1 MKKLFVL
8 AFAMALLLVSS
19 SVPARAQG
27 LGNAQLN
34 GTVTD
39 PSGGSI
45 SGATI
50 TLRNPATDISY
61 SATSNASGY
70 YAIANLQ
77 PGTYELKAS
86 FAGFANYTQTGIVL
100 TVGQVATINLGMQ
113 LESQGEKVVVTTE
126 EQVIEPTKTE
136 ISSVVGETQI
146 QELPTSGRLFTD
158 FALLTPGVSTSRTS
172 LGTTFTEYEA
182 TQISFGGMRAFSN
195 EITVDGADFVNT
207 ASGIQRSTPPQ
218 ESVQEFRVVNNS
230 FGAEYGRAIGGI
242 VNIVTKG
249 GTNDFHGSAYEYFQN
264 NALDSANLL
273 QKPEP
278 GLQSVALPDTLQQNQ
293 FGATLGGPIQK
304 DKTFFFINYEGKRR
318 AESPL
323 FPPDLVTGNLAAN
336 SGTPNLVIIDEAKAL
351 MGLAPEGCTSKL
363 GLSGCDGG
371 FPGQVL
377 SFPQAL
383 GFLHDFLKTTNNDY
397 GFARVDHQFNA
408 SNRLAIRYNA
418 EDARDAGELVG
429 QTLDGGGIG
438 VPSGGRDLFIR
449 DQSLVGTLDTTL
461 TPTLVNTFLAQYAR
475 RHYNFPGMT
484 GQPDFSI
491 LNDLEIGHNF
501 GTNDRLYESRVE
513 AGDSLSW
520 VKGNHVAKFGFDGN
534 YLWSLENFPGFMPV
548 RMLVPGVSCLANFAE
563 FYNGPGATDNL
574 NPTSAALDAISGQC
588 PVPQDDGVVFTY
600 AGVEVPASRSFT
612 SGPPLVVSGSGTAL
626 NTSTWANAFPPQLFN
641 TFSKEIDH
649 GYWGFFAQ
657 DQWRINPKL
666 TVNLGLRWDYES
678 GLAEFVKPD
687 YGDWQPRVGIA
698 WSPNSKTVV
707 RAGFGMFDDRYNL
720 TFFFVPNT
728 QKVVPGLGCSP
739 QVPPCLAGGA
749 VGITGQNLTVLP
761 QMLPMTN
768 LNQTEQGY
776 QIFGFPAGAGAAG
789 YAASV
794 IQTGGYTAGPEG
806 QTNDIS
812 LVGTCD
818 TTFACGVGAGGM
830 DHNVSKTPYAEQ
842 ASAEVD
848 HQFGHGMAVNAAY
861 LFVGAHRLVR
871 GNNIN
876 VPCPLGT
883 TDPSQEGGVTTIS
896 GEESAAI
903 DTGFWPLSGPAGP
916 PLFPDAVPGLILPN
930 GKFSKCASGTPTVL
944 TTGALAG
951 LGPWFAG
958 AGPDAGLQSMSY
970 GLLDYNNGVANAAYH
985 GGTLTFIERVKWFN
999 MTANYTYSHT
1009 IDNGNF
1015 TTFINLPPNQF
1026 DYKSERANSN
1036 QDARHRLVTNFT
1048 ALGPDDTFLR
1058 HFTLSSIITLQS
1070 GRPFTIY
1077 YGSNTLNDVAGGAT
1091 DRVGGAP
1098 VDHAGD
1104 CTTTA
1109 TCATMIPRNTYIGD
1123 PLYSWDLHLA
1133 RYFQLTE
1140 RLRLETSVD
1149 AFNLLNRSNVDEVT
1163 SVYGSPVFC
1172 GSRNAMIP
1180 RHYRDAVSRAIQ
1192 SESASQ
1198 SCPVGDG
1205 LAISGV
1211 GSFASTPIT
1220 LDTFAGGGPT
1230 ACSGAGA
1237 NPNPLANVSSTCLFI
1252 PSNPN
1257 SNFGLPRTMLNPR
1270 QFQFAAKFTF

>member
-8 AFAMALLLVSS
+8 AFAIALVLVCS
-19 SVPARAQG
+19 SVPALAQG

-34 GTVTD
+34 GTITD

-50 TLRNPATDISY
+50 TLRNPATDVSY
-61 SATSNASGY
+61 SGTSNASGY
-70 YAIANLQ
+70 YAIANMQ

-100 TVGQVATINLGMQ
+100 SVGQVATINLAMQ
-113 LESQGEKVVVTTE
+113 LQSQGEKVVVTTE

-136 ISSVVGETQI
+136 ISSVVAEQQI
-146 QELPTSGRLFTD
+146 QDLPTSGRLFTD
-158 FALLTPGVSTSRTS
+158 FALLTPGVATSRTS

-195 EITVDGADFVNT
+195 EITVDGADFVNS

-278 GLQSVALPDTLQQNQ
+278 GLQSEALPDTLQQNQ
-293 FGATLGGPIQK
+293 YGATLGGPIQK

-323 FPPDLVTGNLAAN
+323 FPPDLVNNLALIDDAK
-336 SGTPNLVIIDEAKAL
+336 GVI
-351 MGLAPEGCTSKL
+351 GLAPEGCTAPG
-363 GLSGCDGG
+363 GLAGCGGLPSGG
-371 FPGQVL
+371 FTNPEAF
-377 SFPQAL
+377 SFL
-383 GFLHDFLKTTNNDY
+383 KNFLKTTNNDY
-397 GFARVDHQFNA
+397 GFARIDHQFNQ
-408 SNRLAIRYNA
+408 SERLSIRYNA

-449 DQSLVGTLDTTL
+449 DQSLVGTLDSTL

-513 AGDSLSW
+513 VGDSLSW
-520 VKGNHVAKFGFDGN
+520 VKGSHIAKFGFDGN

-548 RMLVPGVSCLANFAE
+548 RMLVPGIACLADFAD
-563 FYNGPGATDNL
+563 FYATDFTHGPIPGAV
-574 NPTSAALDAISGQC
+574 SGGGAAC

-600 AGVEVPASRSFT
+600 AGVELPASRSF
-612 SGPPLVVSGSGTAL
+612 SAGPPLVGPGGANGPL
-626 NTSTWANAFPPQLFN
+626 NTTTWANAFPPSLFN

-657 DQWRINPKL
+657 DQWRINSKL
-666 TVNLGLRWDYES
+666 TLNYGLRWDYES

-687 YGDWQPRVGIA
+687 YGNWQPRIGLA

-739 QVPPCLAGGA
+739 QIPPCQSGGA

-768 LNQTEQGY
+768 ADQAEQGY
-776 QIFGFPAGAGAAG
+776 QIFGFPAGAGAAAF
-789 YAASV
+789 AATAINV
-794 IQTGGYTAGPEG
+794 GGFTTAQQTAE
-806 QTNDIS
+806 IS
-812 LVGTCD
+812 LAGTCD

-861 LFVGAHRLVR
+861 LFVGGHRLVR

-883 TDPSQEGGVTTIS
+883 TDPSQEGGVTTGS
-896 GEESAAI
+896 GAESAAI
-903 DTGFWPLSGPAGP
+903 DTGYWPLGPAH
-916 PLFPDAVPGLILPN
+916 LFPDAVPGLLLPN
-930 GKFSKCASGTPTVL
+930 GKFSKCASGTPML
-944 TTGALAG
+944 GTGALAG

-970 GLLDYNNGVANAAYH
+970 GLLDYNNGVANADYH
-985 GGTLTFIERVKWFN
+985 GGTLTFIERLKWFN

-1026 DYKSERANSN
+1026 DYKSERGNSN
-1036 QDARHRLVTNFT
+1036 QDARHRFVTNFT
-1048 ALGPDDTFLR
+1048 ALGPEDTFLR
-1058 HFTLSSIITLQS
+1058 HFTLSSIVTLQS

-1098 VDHAGD
+1098 VDNSGD

-1123 PLYSWDLHLA
+1123 PLYTWDFHLA

-1140 RLRLETSVD
+1140 KLRLEASVD

-1172 GSRNAMIP
+1172 GSGNAMIP

-1192 SESASQ
+1192 SQSAAQ

-1205 LAISGV
+1205 LAIPGV

-1220 LDTFAGGGPT
+1220 LNTLAGGGPG
-1230 ACSGAGA
+1230 ACDGPT
-1237 NPNPLANVSSTCLFI
+1237 PNSTCLFI
-1252 PSNPN
+1252 PAEPN
-1257 SNFGLPRTMLNPR
+1257 ATFGLPRTMLNPR